1 MRTLKLII
9 LSLYSRK
16 SQAIPRVHSPSGIYV
31 GNSSISQ
38 LDQFLGI
45 PYAEPPIGESRLTN
59 PVLFQSAATTVLN
72 ATAYG
77 PGCSQLDIF
86 AQYNGLSEDCLT
98 LNVIRPSS
106 ISKDHLLPVLFFIH
120 GGGNINGQSLLYNGT
135 ALVQHSIA
143 TKQPIIYVGINYR
156 LAGFGFLSSPALQEA
171 GVSNLGLKDQLVA
184 LQWVQ
189 KNIESF
195 GGDSKKVTI
204 FGESSGAANCWAQ
217 LHYAYVRNETNR
229 YFRGMIT
236 ESGAPG
242 SPGYPLALDAEE
254 GTPTYTEVLEQTNCT
269 GPESLECLR
278 KTPYDII
285 APIFVNL
292 PTASYTIDNDWF
304 DNNITYLVET
314 GQFADIPIIH
324 GSNLN
329 EGSLFLPDVFD
340 FPNRSALIDYVTPFV
355 GNNIDTASHLVDVYF
370 ANSLENLG
378 KGSNADPTA
387 PDDFWAATAVYTDV
401 YFDLGKHTLLGIAS
415 KTADT
420 WGYSFRQQP
429 PLSSLNLSYE
439 YPGLSSE
446 YARRVGVYHGA
457 ELPYVFGEVTSLD
470 QHTQGDVAIAIAMMD
485 AWISFA
491 YCLSPNG
498 LKSES
503 HIFGLDS
510 IPNIVAGSHTISWP
524 KYNLKSRKLIV
535 FQSQSESYIRV
546 LSDDLRASVYKAWS
560 TALRSI
566 GQNPPF

>member
-1 MRTLKLII
+1 MRILKLII
-9 LSLYSRK
+9 LNFNVRN
-16 SQAIPRVHSPSGIYV
+16 SQAIPRVYSPSGIYV

-45 PYAEPPIGESRLTN
+45 PYAKPPIGELRLTN
-59 PVLFQSAATTVLN
+59 PVFFQSTATTVLN

-77 PGCSQLDIF
+77 PGCPQLDIF

-120 GGGNINGQSLLYNGT
+120 GGGNVNGQSLLYNGT
-135 ALVQHSIA
+135 ALVQHSVA
-143 TKQPIIYVGINYR
+143 SKQPIIYVGINYR
-156 LAGFGFLSSPALQEA
+156 LAGFGFLSSPALQDA
-171 GVSNLGLKDQLVA
+171 GVSNLGLKDQYVA

-189 KNIESF
+189 RNIKSF
-195 GGDSKKVTI
+195 GGDPNKVTI

-217 LHYAYVRNETNR
+217 LHYAYVRNETNQ

-254 GTPTYTEVLEQTNCT
+254 GAPTYAEVLEQTNCT

-292 PTASYTIDNDWF
+292 PTASYTVDSDWF
-304 DNNITYLVET
+304 DTNITYLVET
-314 GQFADIPIIH
+314 GQFADIPVIH

-340 FPNRSALIDYVTPFV
+340 FPNRSALIDYVAPFV
-355 GNNIDTASHLVDVYF
+355 GSDIDTASHLVDVYF
-370 ANSLENLG
+370 NSSLEDLG
-378 KGSNADPTA
+378 KGVNADPTA
-387 PDDFWAATAVYTDV
+387 PDDFWAATAVYTDA
-401 YFDLGKHTLLGIAS
+401 YFDLGKLTFLGIAS
-415 KTADT
+415 KKADT

-470 QHTQGDVAIAIAMMD
+470 QHTQGDTDIAIAMMD

-491 YCLSPNG
+491 YHLSPNG
-498 LKSES
+498 VKSKNRV
-503 HIFGLDS
+503 LDLIGFS
-510 IPNIVAGSHTISWP
+510 NIVVGSKAVFWP
-524 KYNLKSRKLIV
+524 KYDSKSRKFIV
-535 FQSQSESYIRV
+535 FEVQSENHIRV
-546 LSDDLRASVYKAWS
+546 SSDDLRASVYKAWS
-560 TALRSI
+560 AAFRSI

>member
-1 MRTLKLII
+1 MRTVKLII
-9 LSLYSRK
+9 LSLYAALT
-16 SQAIPRVHSPSGIYV
+16 QAIPRVCSPSGIYV

-45 PYAEPPIGESRLTN
+45 PYAEPPIGELRLTN
-59 PVLFQSAATTVLN
+59 PILFQSSATTVLN

-77 PGCSQLDIF
+77 PGCPQLDIF

-106 ISKDHLLPVLFFIH
+106 ISRDDLLPVLFFIH

-135 ALVQHSIA
+135 ALVQHSV
-143 TKQPIIYVGINYR
+143 TSKQPVIYIGINYR

-171 GVSNLGLKDQLVA
+171 GLSNLGLKDQYLA
-184 LQWVQ
+184 LQWVH

-195 GGDSKKVTI
+195 GGDPKKVTI
-204 FGESSGAANCWAQ
+204 FGESSGAANSWAQ
-217 LHYAYVRNETNR
+217 LHYAYVRNETKS
-229 YFRGMIT
+229 YFRGIIT

-254 GTPTYTEVLEQTNCT
+254 GTITYAEVLEQTNCT

-285 APIFVNL
+285 APIFVNI

-304 DNNITYLVET
+304 DTNITYLVET

-329 EGSLFLPDVFD
+329 EGSLFLPDVFA
-340 FPNRSALIDYVTPFV
+340 FPNRSALIEFITPFL
-355 GNNIDTASHLVDVYF
+355 GNDTDTVSHLVESYF
-370 ANSLENLG
+370 ASSLEDLG
-378 KGSNADPTA
+378 KGVDADPTA
-387 PDDFWAATAVYTDV
+387 PDDFWAATAVFTDV
-401 YFDLGKHTLLGIAS
+401 YFDLGKHTLLGFAS
-415 KTADT
+415 KKADT

-439 YPGLSSE
+439 YPGLGSE
-446 YARRVGVYHGA
+446 FARRVGVYHGA

-470 QHTQGDVAIAIAMMD
+470 QHTQGDVDISIAMMD

-491 YCLSPNG
+491 YRLSPNSP
-498 LKSES
+498 KSKNYVCGG
-503 HIFGLDS
+503 FG
-510 IPNIVAGSHTISWP
+510 IC
-524 KYNLKSRKLIV
+524 
-535 FQSQSESYIRV
+535 
-546 LSDDLRASVYKAWS
+546 
-560 TALRSI
+560 
-566 GQNPPF
+566 